1 MIKQN
6 YIHPAQ
12 KGLYDTLP
20 HLQILKHNEGGFTQ
34 AADVLSSG
42 RVKNN
47 CHTRNIVTVQPP
59 MWIEE

>member
-20 HLQILKHNEGGFTQ
+20 HLQILKHIEGGFTQ

-47 CHTRNIVTVQPP
+47 CHARNITCYSSTSYVD
-59 MWIEE
+59 